1 MNTEDIFNTLAE
13 QSAKHEVSLNPNV
26 SFEQVKKDNLEYLSY
41 LNQLRFKEDIMAFDR
56 MIQTMLERH
65 SKSENSV

>member
-1 MNTEDIFNTLAE
+1 M
-13 QSAKHEVSLNPNV
+13 NPNV

-56 MIQTMLERH
+56 MIQTMLEMH